1 VSTES
6 TASSSVG
13 VERAP
18 AGWDSCRVASAGDV
32 LENPAT
38 GERVV
43 FRRTAAET
51 GGEALEY
58 ELRFRPQGFL
68 VREHLHP
75 AQSERHEVLEGRLG
89 LHLDGEDRVLEP
101 GDGVIVPAAA
111 PHRLFPVGDEPVH
124 ALFELRPALRT
135 EELLETFVRLA
146 QEGKIDR
153 KGNPKPL
160 ELALLA
166 RAFEAEGY
174 ATKPPLAVQHVL
186 LAPLAWLAKLLGRK
200 IE

>member
-1 VSTES
+1 M
-6 TASSSVG
+6 
-13 VERAP
+13 
-18 AGWDSCRVASAGDV
+18 ASAGDV

-38 GERVV
+38 GERIV

-75 AQSERHEVLEGRLG
+75 GQSERHEVLEGRLG
-89 LHLDGEDRVLEP
+89 LRLDGEDRVLEP
-101 GDGVIVPAAA
+101 GDAVVVPAAA
-111 PHRLFPVGDEPVH
+111 PHRLFPLGDEPVN

-135 EELLETFVRLA
+135 EQLLETFVRFA
-146 QEGKIDR
+146 RDGKVDR

-160 ELALLA
+160 ELALIA
-166 RAFEAEGY
+166 REFEAEGY
-174 ATKPPLAVQHVL
+174 ATRPPLAVQHVL
-186 LAPLAWLAKLLGRK
+186 LAPLAWLARLLGRR